1 MMSEDER
8 SELKD
13 KVEEFFKAGDK
24 GDFDGATDA
33 FEDMWSLVDD
43 DSEEEPAGEGKGEEK
58 DTGKGKP
65 LAALIL
71 SSKK

>member
-1 MMSEDER
+1 
-8 SELKD
+8 
-13 KVEEFFKAGDK
+13 
-24 GDFDGATDA
+24 
-33 FEDMWSLVDD
+33 MWSLVDD